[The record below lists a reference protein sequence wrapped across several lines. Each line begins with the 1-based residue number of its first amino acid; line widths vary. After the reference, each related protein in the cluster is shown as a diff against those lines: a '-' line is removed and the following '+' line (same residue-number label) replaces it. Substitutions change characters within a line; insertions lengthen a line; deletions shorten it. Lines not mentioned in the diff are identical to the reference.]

1 MGVRMN
7 TIFGSNRWTGPPG
20 SAKSKH
26 AEIHL
31 WRVDLDRNAH
41 SLLALESSLAP
52 EERAKASAFRLERDR
67 NRYIMARGALRTIL
81 AWYLKAAPG
90 ELVFRCGVRG
100 RPELADDGLRFN
112 TSRSHD
118 LALYAVSR
126 TCEVGVDVERIR
138 SGIEEDVVRCFC
150 SRRALRYM
158 EALPQPV
165 RRRAFFQGWTR
176 MEAYQK
182 ARGEGLKPG
191 LENFERFLHP
201 SNPALLPAPEAQSWC
216 IYDFFPRSG
225 YIAAVAAGAAKCK
238 LYYWKWQVRA

>member
-1 MGVRMN
+1 MT

-67 NRYIMARGALRTIL
+67 NRYIMAHGALRTIL

-100 RPELADDGLRFN
+100 RPELADDAYTIVL
-112 TSRSHD
+112 TSGDWDS
-118 LALYAVSR
+118 A
-126 TCEVGVDVERIR
+126 GVQCHVLGYGKA
-138 SGIEEDVVRCFC
+138 S
-150 SRRALRYM
+150 RALD
-158 EALPQPV
+158 L
-165 RRRAFFQGWTR
+165 
-176 MEAYQK
+176 
-182 ARGEGLKPG
+182 
-191 LENFERFLHP
+191 
-201 SNPALLPAPEAQSWC
+201 SPASK
-216 IYDFFPRSG
+216 
-225 YIAAVAAGAAKCK
+225 V
-238 LYYWKWQVRA
+238 